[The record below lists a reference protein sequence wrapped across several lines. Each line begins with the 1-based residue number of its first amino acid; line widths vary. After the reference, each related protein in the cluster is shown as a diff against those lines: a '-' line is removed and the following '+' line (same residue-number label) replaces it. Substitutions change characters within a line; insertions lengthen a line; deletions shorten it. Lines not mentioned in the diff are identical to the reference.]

1 MGMNTG
7 TKINKEEQKLKY
19 LEITDEILDGVFP
32 DEEIRKL
39 KRTNKKESFIIDIYG
54 RPQLVNDVKDQIED
68 NISDK
73 RNVIKRKQ
81 EKSTIYE
88 TLHLITNVLTPYA
101 NIHISILFI
110 IVLSLLSCIFINSI
124 SIIISILFVISLI
137 RLDQKYHFGLAIF
150 DNELVA

>member
-1 MGMNTG
+1 MG
-7 TKINKEEQKLKY
+7 EEQELKY
-19 LEITDEILDGVFP
+19 LDITDEILDGVFP

-39 KRTNKKESFIIDIYG
+39 KKTNKKERFIIDIYG
-54 RPQLVNDVKDQIED
+54 RPQLVDDHIDQKED
-68 NISDK
+68 NSSDQ
-73 RNVIKRKQ
+73 RNVTVKKQ

-88 TLHLITNVLTPYA
+88 TVNQISNVLTPYA

-137 RLDQKYHFGLAIF
+137 R
-150 DNELVA
+150 